1 VWSSTAVPTDDP
13 LRQGDLLLNVD
24 LPKLKRPIPAIPL
37 EFKQRANM
45 QLPYARQTA
54 LVVSSCCANAN
65 EEYLAVAPVQPLG
78 GLTDEQEEA
87 LLRMEPPDPDSGVY
101 GGYDIDHFR
110 LDPLV
115 GFLVDPPHAY
125 QAAFLARAIPFW
137 GDCSDLRGHRIARM
151 TVEARRLLRLNLS
164 LLWSRVEQSDAE
176 ELRSKGLP
184 VWFNS

>member
-1 VWSSTAVPTDDP
+1 
-13 LRQGDLLLNVD
+13 
-24 LPKLKRPIPAIPL
+24 
-37 EFKQRANM
+37 M

-110 LDPLV
+110 LDPLE
-115 GFLVDPPHAY
+115 GILGDPPNAY

-137 GDCSDLRGHRIARM
+137 GDCSDLGGIA
-151 TVEARRLLRLNLS
+151 
-164 LLWSRVEQSDAE
+164 
-176 ELRSKGLP
+176 LP
-184 VWFNS
+184 G